1 MKVFAKILFRFRWE
15 MENLLEGLGL
25 GSGFILILPLFL
37 ADDTLTSQLKIQKS
51 TLVIVNM
58 SKCQRKTQ

>member
-1 MKVFAKILFRFRWE
+1 